1 MPTVVIA
8 LQKPLR
14 KWLLMKSEARANF
27 FTKPVNLYYMLL
39 VSTLSLSLLGV
50 IMVFSAS
57 SIHSLESKG
66 SAYAIVLRQIIFL
79 MLSIPM
85 AWVLSRFSLARWKVI
100 AQFSVMLSIGMLAVV
115 QVIGKSV
122 NGNHNWISLGF
133 IDIQPSEV
141 AKFLMILWAGFILAK
156 REGSSAV
163 SVNVIT
169 QIAPAFAV
177 CLFLVLYG
185 QDLGTASVFAFILA
199 GLLWVSGVRLGVFAS
214 VIGVG
219 FAGIAALII
228 SAPYRLLR
236 FSVFL
241 DPFAAGQYKNV
252 GWQPAHSLLGIA
264 SGGLFGVGLG
274 ASRQKW
280 GNLAEA
286 HTDFIFSVIGEEL
299 GLFGTLATLALLCI
313 LLFAIFKI
321 ALRAKDPMV
330 RYVSS
335 GIGCWIAIQTIL
347 NVGSALS
354 VLPVV
359 GVTLPLVSYGG
370 SALVATY
377 MGIGFVIGAARRD
390 PEIFAELK
398 KSELKWLR

>member
-1 MPTVVIA
+1 MPTAVIA

-14 KWLLMKSEARANF
+14 NWLLMKSEARANF

-100 AQFSVMLSIGMLAVV
+100 AQFSVMLSIGMLAIV
-115 QVIGKSV
+115 QIIGKSV

>member
-14 KWLLMKSEARANF
+14 NWLLMKSEARANF

-169 QIAPAFAV
+169 QIAPAFTV

>member
-1 MPTVVIA
+1 MNS
-8 LQKPLR
+8 K
-14 KWLLMKSEARANF
+14 ARVNF
-27 FTKPVNLYYMLL
+27 FSKSINLYYMLIG
-39 VSTLSLSLLGV
+39 STLSLSILGV

-66 SAYAIVLRQIIFL
+66 STYAIVLRQIIFL
-79 MLSIPM
+79 VFSIPM
-85 AWVLSRFSLARWKVI
+85 AWVLSRFSLARWKLI
-100 AQFSVMLSIGMLAVV
+100 ARAGVVFSVALLAVV

-133 IDIQPSEV
+133 VDVQPSEI

-156 REGSSAV
+156 RERAGSV
-163 SVNVIT
+163 QTNVIT
-169 QIAPAFAV
+169 LIAPAFAL
-177 CLFLVLYG
+177 CILLVLLG
-185 QDLGTASVFAFILA
+185 KDLGTASVFAFILA
-199 GLLWVSGVRLGVFAS
+199 GLLWVSGVRLGIFA
-214 VIGVG
+214 GLLTFG
-219 FAGIAALII
+219 FAGIAALIV
-228 SAPYRLLR
+228 SAPYRMQRFAVLLN
-236 FSVFL
+236 
-241 DPFAAGQYKNV
+241 PFADGQYKNT
-252 GWQPAHSLLGIA
+252 GWQPAHSLLGLA

-299 GLFGTLATLALLCI
+299 GLFGTLSTIALLSI
-313 LLFAIFKI
+313 LLFSIFKI

-330 RYVSS
+330 RYVCS
-335 GIGCWIAIQTIL
+335 GIGCWIAIQTVL
-347 NVGSALS
+347 NIGSTLS

-370 SALVATY
+370 SALIATY

-390 PEIFAELK
+390 PAIFEELR
-398 KSELKWLR
+398 KSEYAWLR